1 MNEPTT
7 TFLIKFK
14 YGMLGPRKCEAT
26 TIEEAKRMS
35 IGVFRKDIGGMDD
48 WPYEQVVESIEPIM

>member
-1 MNEPTT
+1 MKEPTT

-14 YGMLGPRKCEAT
+14 YGMLGPRKVEAT

-35 IGVFRKDIGGMDD
+35 TGVFRKDIGGMDD
-48 WPYEQVVESIEPIM
+48 WPYEQAVESIEPIM